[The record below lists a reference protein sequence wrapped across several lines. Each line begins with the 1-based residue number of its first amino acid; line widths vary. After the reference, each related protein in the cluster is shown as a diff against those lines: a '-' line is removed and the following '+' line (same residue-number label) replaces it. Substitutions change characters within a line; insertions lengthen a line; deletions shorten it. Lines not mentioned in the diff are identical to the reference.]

1 MTPRISLDQ
10 IDPNHAISIFTY
22 AYTSGVAI
30 AILLFGPLIIGT
42 YVQFEGMTET
52 QAGYLFS
59 VEMAGYALS
68 SLIVFAI
75 LQHINWRY
83 IVLAGVLIMVVANLV
98 AILLHD
104 YVALITVRMFAGLG
118 AGVLMN
124 MTMVSIGLTRNP
136 DRGYG
141 FWTVAQLAIGAAGLF
156 VLPELIPR
164 FGLLAPFLLIAILGI
179 SLLPLVFRFPRGGRT
194 ASGAR
199 GHRKSLL
206 LGLSG
211 LAGIFVYYAGQSAV
225 WTYLERIGVAAGL
238 TPTTIGTALSMSI
251 LLAIFSALLATWLAN
266 RLGRRAPIM
275 ASMICSTLAICMLW
289 NVQSSLDYLLAI
301 CAFNAGWYFCL
312 PYITAMIAA
321 VDTNG
326 RLIVSLAVV
335 YPASLAG
342 GPALATALLNGFGY
356 GPVLWLGILS
366 LPLGLSIMWKV
377 AGTSE
382 ED

>member
-1 MTPRISLDQ
+1 
-10 IDPNHAISIFTY
+10 
-22 AYTSGVAI
+22 
-30 AILLFGPLIIGT
+30 
-42 YVQFEGMTET
+42 MTET

-59 VEMAGYALS
+59 IEMAGYALS

-83 IVLAGVLIMVVANLV
+83 IVLAGVLIVVVANLV

-104 YVALITVRMFAGLG
+104 YVALITVRLFAGLG

-194 ASGAR
+194 TSGAR
-199 GHRKSLL
+199 GNRKSLL

-275 ASMICSTLAICMLW
+275 ASMICSALAICMLW

-342 GPALATALLNGFGY
+342 G
-356 GPVLWLGILS
+356 S
-366 LPLGLSIMWKV
+366 LRP
-377 AGTSE
+377 
-382 ED
+382 